1 LALKAIHHDG
11 ICGFD
16 ALVQDP
22 SRWLEF
28 LDGADF
34 PRADRPTFCGKI
46 YDYTSLA
53 DRACA
58 ELEAQEFPTIPCVVA
73 GLDDAPSRGRFAN
86 CLINSTPANYQNWL
100 MEAAFDAA
108 HRPIFGASYVFIN
121 SWNDWPKGAYLEPD
135 QKYGDAFLRVTAD
148 ALLPYSA
155 ARSRAV
161 ARTNKPVVITSFL
174 PEVFTPKSK
183 TAIIIHAFYPDVLDD
198 LLKRLQPC
206 NGRDIFISVVEENAE
221 HLLAVIA
228 RHVKDACVYVVPNCG
243 RDARPFLHMLKVVNQ
258 FGYESFVKLHTKK
271 SSHTTVGSEWY
282 AALVPPLVELCRPN
296 RLSQILQAHPN
307 VSLIGTAGLI
317 LDGSTYMGSSGNIA
331 WLQRLCHELDIR
343 SVPSAFAFVAG
354 TMFGARL
361 APFQRLIENDF
372 VGMMFEEELG
382 QRDGTLAHALE
393 RLFGLLIAW
402 RSETIASVAMVEDEL
417 VVDAA
422 DQSFVAALMFQKR
435 SKDWKFHVKRLSP

>member
-1 LALKAIHHDG
+1 V
-11 ICGFD
+11 
-16 ALVQDP
+16 VQDP

-28 LDGADF
+28 LDRAEF
-34 PRADRPTFCGKI
+34 PEADRPEFRGKI
-46 YDYTSLA
+46 YDYTDLA

-58 ELEAQEFPTIPCVVA
+58 ELQAQEFLTIPCVVA

-86 CLINSTPANYQNWL
+86 CLMNSTPANYQNWL
-100 MEAAFDAA
+100 MEAAFEAA
-108 HRPIFGASYVFIN
+108 HSPVFGASYVFIN
-121 SWNDWPKGAYLEPD
+121 SWNDWAKGAYLEPD
-135 QKYGDAFLRVTAD
+135 QKYGDAFLRATAD
-148 ALLPYSA
+148 VLLPYSA
-155 ARSRAV
+155 VRSPAV
-161 ARTNKPVVITSFL
+161 AHTDKPVVITSLL
-174 PEVFTPKSK
+174 PEAFTPKSR

-206 NGRDIFISVVEENAE
+206 DGKDIFITVVEENAE

-228 RHVKDACVYVVPNCG
+228 RHVKDACVYVVPNRG
-243 RDARPFLHMLKVVNQ
+243 RDAQPFLHMLKVVNR

-271 SSHTTVGSEWY
+271 SSHTAVGSEWY
-282 AALVPPLVELCRPN
+282 AALVPPVVELCKPD

-331 WLQRLCHELDIR
+331 WLQRLCHDLDIR
-343 SVPSAFAFVAG
+343 LIPSAFAFVAG

-361 APFQRLIENDF
+361 ASFQRLVENDLI
-372 VGMMFEEELG
+372 GMTFEDELG

-402 RSETIASVAMVEDEL
+402 RGETIASVAMVGDDL
-417 VVDAA
+417 VIDAA
-422 DQSFVAALMFQKR
+422 DQSFVAAPMFQKR
-435 SKDWKFHVKRLSP
+435 SKDWKFHVKRLWQ